1 MTTTSLPMARGSAK
15 AFPGPRDNFLV
26 GSLFDAWAD
35 PLSMFT
41 RGANQYGDLV
51 QYRFAW
57 MRYFLVNDATAA
69 HHVLIENAKAY
80 HKSPNYQ
87 GLKVILGNGL
97 LTSEGDLWRRQRK
110 LAQPAFHRESLKSFV
125 DSMVSATRDTVT
137 RWDREVVAKGSFDVH
152 AEMMRLTFR
161 IVGQTLLGADLEADA
176 KDFGAALNVG
186 LKWANE
192 YVESVVRV
200 PPWVPTPNN
209 VRFRRAQRTIEGVI
223 GRVVAERKASSEP
236 RVDLLGM
243 LMGARDEATGEP
255 MSDKLLMEELL
266 TLTLAGHETTANA
279 LAFTFY
285 LLSSH
290 PDIARRASEE
300 VASVL
305 GGREPLLEDLAKMP
319 FTKAVIEEA
328 LRLYPPAWVVERIA
342 LEADEVNGHS
352 IPKGGIVGVSPYLMH
367 RNPRYFDNPE
377 GFDPERF
384 MKPDA
389 NRPKLAY
396 MPFGGG
402 PRTCIGNAFAM
413 MELLVIVPM
422 LLQRFQLALV
432 PGFKLELEPS
442 VTLRPK
448 AGIWMQAR
456 RVAGSC

>member
-1 MTTTSLPMARGSAK
+1 MHSDALPIEGSPK
-15 AFPGPRDNFLV
+15 AMPGPRDNFWV

-35 PLSMFT
+35 PLSLFT
-41 RGANQYGDLV
+41 RASREHGDLV
-51 QYRFAW
+51 QFRFAW
-57 MRYFLVNDATAA
+57 MRYYLINDAAAA
-69 HHVLIENAKAY
+69 HHVLIENAKGY

-87 GLKVILGNGL
+87 GLKVILGQGL

-110 LAQPAFHRESLKSFV
+110 LAQPAFHREHLKGFAST
-125 DSMVSATRDTVT
+125 MVAATRNTVT
-137 RWDREVVAKGSFDVH
+137 RWETEVAGKGSFDIH

-161 IVGQTLLGADLEADA
+161 IVGQTLLGADLESDA

-209 VRFRRAQRTIEGVI
+209 VRFRRAQRTIEGVV
-223 GRVVAERKASSEP
+223 GKVVADRKASSEEK
-236 RVDLLGM
+236 RDLLGM
-243 LMGARDEATGEP
+243 LMSARDEATGEA

-290 PDIARRASEE
+290 PDIARRANDE
-300 VASVL
+300 VERAL
-305 GGREPLLEDLAKMP
+305 GGREPQLEDLAKMP
-319 FTKAVIEEA
+319 FVKAIIEEA
-328 LRLYPPAWVVERIA
+328 LRLYPPAWVVERVA
-342 LEADEVNGHS
+342 LEEDVVNGYR
-352 IPKGGIVGVSPYLMH
+352 IPKGGIVGVSAYMMH
-367 RNPRYFDNPE
+367 RNPRYFENPE
-377 GFDPERF
+377 GFDPDRWL
-384 MKPDA
+384 KPDA
-389 NRPKLAY
+389 ARPKLAY

-413 MELLVIVPM
+413 MELQIIVPM
-422 LLQRFQLALV
+422 LLQRFQLSLS
-432 PGFKLELEPS
+432 PGFKLELDPS

-448 AGIWMQAR
+448 SGIWMDAKR
-456 RVAGSC
+456 ASRPS